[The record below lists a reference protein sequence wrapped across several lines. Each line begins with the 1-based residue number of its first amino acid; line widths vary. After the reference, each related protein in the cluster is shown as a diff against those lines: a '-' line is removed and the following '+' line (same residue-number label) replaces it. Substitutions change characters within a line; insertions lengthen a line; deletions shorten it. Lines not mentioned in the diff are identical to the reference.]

1 MAQHTPAPTRICP
14 DCDGFPAVAIDTG
27 TLLDD
32 GTRATLLITCRR
44 CHGTGT
50 TSSTAT
56 PAPIALREH
65 A

>member
-1 MAQHTPAPTRICP
+1 MAQHSPAPTRICP

-32 GTRATLLITCRR
+32 GTRATLKVTCRR

-50 TSSTAT
+50 TRTTAAS
-56 PAPIALREH
+56 APVAQREH

>member
-27 TLLDD
+27 TLHDD
-32 GTRATLLITCRR
+32 GTRATLMVTCRR
-44 CHGTGT
+44 CQGTGT
-50 TSSTAT
+50 TRTA
-56 PAPIALREH
+56 APVVQREH

>member
-1 MAQHTPAPTRICP
+1 MAQHTPARTRICP

-27 TLLDD
+27 MLLDD

-50 TSSTAT
+50 TSTTT
-56 PAPIALREH
+56 PAPVTLREH

>member
-27 TLLDD
+27 ILLED
-32 GTRATLLITCRR
+32 GTRATLTVTCRP
-44 CHGTGT
+44 CQGTGT
-50 TSSTAT
+50 THT
-56 PAPIALREH
+56 PATAPVVQREH